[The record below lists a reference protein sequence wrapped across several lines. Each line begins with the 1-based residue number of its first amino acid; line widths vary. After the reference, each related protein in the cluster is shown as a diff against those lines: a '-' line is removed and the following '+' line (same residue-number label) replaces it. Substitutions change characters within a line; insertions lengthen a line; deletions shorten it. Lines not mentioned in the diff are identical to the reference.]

1 MQGVLSSTPE
11 LLFGMASHFAL
22 PNSEGNDG
30 TERLLSTWTLL
41 AILSIYPSH
50 TDTSKRLYC
59 YKALQQWKLLLY
71 VENDIKSSVSV
82 STSCRLSQKGAHTCN
97 CTNRAP
103 VAVRNGIVMS
113 TETLINC
120 PAAAAGR
127 HQEEGGG

>member
-82 STSCRLSQKGAHTCN
+82 STSCRLSQKRSAHLQLHQSRARSSPKWN
-97 CTNRAP
+97 CDVN
-103 VAVRNGIVMS
+103 
-113 TETLINC
+113 
-120 PAAAAGR
+120 
-127 HQEEGGG
+127 

>member
-1 MQGVLSSTPE
+1 
-11 LLFGMASHFAL
+11 MASHFAL

-41 AILSIYPSH
+41 AIPSIHPSH
-50 TDTSKRLYC
+50 TDSSKLLCC
-59 YKALQQWKLLLY
+59 YKALQQWELLLY
-71 VENDIKSSVSV
+71 VENDIKSSVSI
-82 STSCRLSQKGAHTCN
+82 STSCGLSQKRSAHLH
-97 CTNRAP
+97 CTNRAR

-127 HQEEGGG
+127 HQEEGGGDLIDDSS